1 MKIKW
6 TLLGILMLMVVV
18 NATAQVNISG
28 HVAYVCNADN
38 GTGNVTFYS
47 NAFTGQP
54 QNYTVRIGND
64 PDPLLNPVIFSG
76 TVSNS
81 NFTFSQ
87 STNLTVGQ
95 RVYISVSSGSFS
107 DIKSF
112 TVSRFDTPDP
122 PTITPLSAEICGSGS
137 QLLTASGG
145 SGTYQWYKDGS
156 PVTGFGNT
164 YTATAAGS
172 YTVSEENYCGTS
184 SVSNAA
190 TVTVK
195 TIPTKPSITAPP
207 MPLCDGA
214 SGTLTAVGDAT
225 NTFTWYRNGNPTG
238 QTGISISVST
248 AGNYTVIESNTCGS
262 SPTSD
267 AVVVTTLNKPAA
279 PTVTPAGPI
288 LLCDGQTTTLTANGT
303 GGTYTWNT
311 SATGNTLLVGSAG
324 SYSVTESNACGASA
338 SSNVVTVTTGIT
350 PTQPSTPSISPVG
363 PILLCDGAS
372 TTLTASGGSGSYIWS
387 TGATTSSITVS
398 AAGNYFAYSP
408 GTSNACGTAPNSA
421 NSNVVVVTTL
431 NKPVAPSVT
440 PAGPILLC
448 NGNTATLTANGTGGN
463 YNWNTGA
470 TTNSIVVASAG
481 SYSVT
486 ESNACG
492 ASPSSNVVVVT
503 TGNLPTKPI
512 LSPTGTIVLC
522 NGNSVTITTNPSS
535 GGVIR
540 WNTGATGNSITVSA
554 AGTYFA
560 WENNNCGDG
569 PNSDAVTIV
578 TLSNPVVNAISGA
591 NEVCHGSTTT
601 FTNTTPGGTWSS
613 GDNSIATVD
622 ASGIVTGVAVG
633 TTTINYSV
641 SNVCGTTIV
650 SKSITV
656 RPRTVLPAIGGLNGV
671 CRGKTITLT
680 NAQSGG
686 TWSSSDASIA
696 TINSAGL
703 VTGVNPGSVTITYTY
718 VNVYNCVST
727 VTKTVTVWALPT
739 IGVTATVNATSA
751 IFTATG
757 ASTYAWSS
765 GENTAV
771 ITKPMSSTATY
782 TVTGT
787 DGNGCDNTAQ
797 YAVNSTPNTGAT
809 SINSTLGTDFCNGST
824 ATLTATAG
832 DSYYWSTGATTQSI
846 TVGTSGTY
854 TVFVARNA
862 TSIVEVANI
871 VVTVSANTVGGTV
884 SMDAAVCS
892 GSNNGTLNLSSH
904 IGDILRWEYSENSGG
919 TWTTLANTTTQQ
931 TYLNITVTTQY
942 RAVIK
947 SGTCPQ
953 QYSSVA
959 TITVK
964 PTPDVNTVTNQVLC
978 HNDASTAITFS
989 GSVPGTQF
997 NWVNNTPSIGLAA
1010 SGLGDIAS
1018 FTATNT
1024 GNSPVTATITVTP
1037 TAAGCPGSST
1047 SFTIRVSPTPNVAA
1061 VASQVR
1067 CAGELTNTINLSGT
1081 VIGTQFNWTNS
1092 NATIGLPASG
1102 MGSVI
1107 SSFATI
1113 NTGNNPVE
1121 GIITVTASA
1130 NGCTM
1135 VSQPETKAIAPN
1147 LPVAGVGSNGNKYT
1161 LRAGTTTLAVY
1172 NKDASAITSTDVAQV
1187 LVSLVNGGTQS
1198 HGYSATSSG
1207 DVISLIAPAGSGSSL
1222 NGTAASL
1229 TWEGVVT
1236 ITANSSFAGGIDGRG
1251 AVFGIRVNP
1260 IPNMTALS
1268 NQIVCNN
1275 DFTSQVN
1282 MTSPVTGTLFNWTND
1297 VVSIGLPSI
1306 GTGNIASFQA
1316 INTSNAP
1323 VTATIRVTPTA
1334 NGCAGPVRTFTIRV
1348 NPTPGI
1354 NPVSNQVLCN
1364 NTFTNA
1370 VSFTGAVAGTVYTWT
1385 NTTPSIGLAA
1395 SGTGNI
1401 ASFRSLNSSAAPV
1414 VATVAVSASAN
1425 GCTVTST
1432 PEIRAVSGNMTV
1444 SFIGEDGSIHR
1455 VRVGS
1460 TIIAEYTKLA
1470 TDLTTTDIATAL
1482 VNQVNAGTGAHGYTA
1497 QNTGSIIRL
1506 TAPVGSGS
1514 GANGTQAFVAWTG
1527 SYSITSSTTFNGGI
1541 DGSGTVFKITVN
1553 PTPNVNPVVNQVVCN
1568 NASTALISLTGL
1580 VSGTT
1585 YTWSNNTP
1593 SIGLG
1598 VTGAG
1603 DITPFSATNL
1613 GTSPVTATIQVV
1625 PTANGC
1631 TGSTISMTIRVNP
1644 TPTANAVSNLILC
1657 NRDNTGNI
1665 NFSGAVTGTTIAWTN
1680 TTTSIGLAAS
1690 GTGNISSFMATNVSN
1705 DPVTATIRITPTA
1718 NSCTGPV
1725 TTFTIRVNPTPTVTP
1740 QVNQVVCNGASTTA
1754 IYFTG
1759 PVAGSTFDWTNELTS
1774 IGLAAAGTG
1783 NISQFAAINSGTAPV
1798 TANIRIV
1805 PTANGCIGT
1814 PSGFTIRVNPTP
1826 NVVAV
1831 TNQVLCN
1838 KDLTQKVVFN
1848 GSVAGTTYTWTND
1861 ETYIGLGASGTGDI
1875 NTFSGRNDS
1884 IIPITSTIRVTP
1896 SANSCTGSV
1905 VSFTIRVNPT
1915 PSVNQWGNIVV
1926 CNDATIGTMA
1936 FNGPVTGTTYS
1947 WRNTLPAIGIPASG
1961 TGSIAP
1967 FRAINDTIMPIYD
1980 SVYVIPTANNCVG
1993 KEMNYTIRVNPTPK
2007 LSTTLTPAAICDST
2021 GFVYIPMSRVA
2032 GASFS
2037 WSRAAIPGI
2046 ANPAATGTGNIS
2058 EVLVNNS
2065 DDDITVTYTITITA
2079 NGCSYIQQVQVVV
2092 RPTPMLTMRF
2102 PPWRSKLKEVG
2113 RFFPASPS
2121 TIFSSKNFAA

>member
-6 TLLGILMLMVVV
+6 TLLGILMLMVVA

-28 HVAYVCNADN
+28 HVAYVCNAN
-38 GTGNVTFYS
+38 SGTGTVTFYS
-47 NAFTGQP
+47 NAFTGFP
-54 QNYTVRIGND
+54 QNYEVRIGND
-64 PDPLLNPVIFSG
+64 PDRDQNPLIFSG
-76 TVSNS
+76 TVTNS

-87 STNLTVGQ
+87 STTLTVGH
-95 RVYISVSSGSFS
+95 YIRIKVTSGSFN
-107 DIKSF
+107 DTKDFLI
-112 TVSRFDTPDP
+112 SRINTPDP
-122 PTITPLSAEICGSGS
+122 PTITPSSAEICGSGS

-190 TVTVK
+190 IVTVK

-279 PTVTPAGPI
+279 PTVTPTGPL
-288 LLCDGQTTTLTANGT
+288 LLCDGQTATLTANGT
-303 GGTYTWNT
+303 GGTYTWST
-311 SATGNTLLVGSAG
+311 GASGGTLVVSASGN
-324 SYSVTESNACGASA
+324 YSVTESNACGASP
-338 SSNVVTVTTGIT
+338 SSNVVNVTTGIS
-350 PTQPSTPSISPVG
+350 PTQPSTPSVTPLG

-372 TTLTASGGSGSYIWS
+372 TTLTASGGNGSYVWS
-387 TGATTSSITVS
+387 NGATTSSINVS
-398 AAGNYFAYSP
+398 AAGNYFVYSP

-431 NKPVAPSVT
+431 VKPLAPSVT

-522 NGNSVTITTNPSS
+522 NGNTVTITTNPSS

-540 WNTGATGNSITVSA
+540 WNTGATGNSIMVSA
-554 AGTYFA
+554 AGTYYA

-633 TTTINYSV
+633 TTTINYAV

-650 SKSITV
+650 SKTITV

-671 CRGKTITLT
+671 CKGKTITLT
-680 NAQSGG
+680 NAQGGG
-686 TWSSSDASIA
+686 TWSSSDVTIA
-696 TINSAGL
+696 TINSSGL

-727 VTKTVTVWALPT
+727 VTKSITVWALPT

-757 ASTYAWSS
+757 ATTYAWSS

-771 ITKPMSSTATY
+771 ISKPMSSTATY

-862 TSIVEVANI
+862 TNIVEVANI

-964 PTPDVNTVTNQVLC
+964 PTPDVNTVANQVLC

-989 GSVPGTQF
+989 GSVPGTLF

-1113 NTGNNPVE
+1113 NNGNNPVE

-1135 VSQPETKAIAPN
+1135 LSQPETKAIAPN

-1172 NKDASAITSTDVAQV
+1172 NKDASAITTTDVAQV

-1260 IPNMTALS
+1260 IPNMTALT

-1297 VVSIGLPSI
+1297 VVSIGLASI
-1306 GTGNIASFQA
+1306 GSGNIASFQA

-1364 NTFTNA
+1364 NAFTNA
-1370 VSFTGAVAGTVYTWT
+1370 VSFTGPVAGTVYTWT
-1385 NTTPSIGLAA
+1385 NSTPSIGLAG
-1395 SGTGNI
+1395 SGSGNI

-1414 VATVAVSASAN
+1414 VATVAVTASAN

-1432 PEIRAVSGNMTV
+1432 PETRAISGNMTV
-1444 SFIGEDGSIHR
+1444 SFVGEDGSIHR

-1514 GANGTQAFVAWTG
+1514 SANGTQAFVAWTG

-1541 DGSGTVFKITVN
+1541 DGTGTVFKITVN

-1568 NASTALISLTGL
+1568 NGSTALISLTGL

-1598 VTGAG
+1598 VTGVG

-1665 NFSGAVTGTTIAWTN
+1665 NFSGPVTGTTIAWTN

-1690 GTGNISSFMATNVSN
+1690 GTGNITGFMATNSTN
-1705 DPVTATIRITPTA
+1705 DPVIATIRVTPTA

-1725 TTFTIRVNPTPTVTP
+1725 TTFTIRVNPTPTVIP

-1759 PVAGSTFDWTNELTS
+1759 PVAGSTFDWTNDLTS

-1783 NISQFAAINSGTAPV
+1783 NISQFAAINSGIAPV

-1805 PTANGCIGT
+1805 PSANGCIGT

-1831 TNQVLCN
+1831 SNQVVCN
-1838 KDLTQKVVFN
+1838 KDLTQKVVFT
-1848 GSVAGTTYTWTND
+1848 GSVTGTTYTWTND
-1861 ETYIGLGASGTGDI
+1861 ETYIGLAASGTGDI
-1875 NTFSGRNDS
+1875 NPFSGRNDS

-1896 SANSCTGSV
+1896 TANSCTGSTG
-1905 VSFTIRVNPT
+1905 SFTIRVNPT

-1947 WRNTLPAIGIPASG
+1947 WRNTNPAIGIPASG

-1980 SVYVIPTANNCVG
+1980 SVYVIPTANNCTG

-2021 GFVYIPMSRVA
+2021 GFVYIPMSKVV
-2032 GASFS
+2032 GATFS
-2037 WSRAAIPGI
+2037 WSRATIPGI
-2046 ANPAATGTGNIS
+2046 ANPAASGTGNIS

-2102 PPWRSKLKEVG
+2102 PPWRSKLKEAG
-2113 RFFPASPS
+2113 RIFPASPS
-2121 TIFSSKNFAA
+2121 QISSSKNYAA